1 MEFLNKSVLGSGT
14 KSGTFLGV
22 VQKVLF
28 SGNTV
33 VAMPPSEIRDMSIGT
48 MEWQQAC

>member
-1 MEFLNKSVLGSGT
+1 MDFNK
-14 KSGTFLGV
+14 KDGV

-33 VAMPPSEIRDMSIGT
+33 VAMPPSGIRDLSFST